1 MNKPRG
7 RADAPVSVNARVPNH
22 PANVADRGVAT
33 QSARFSSLAALLTA
47 CETRLKVMHRSARTV
62 EAYSLWIRRFVA
74 ESGRK
79 NPELMGRGEVETF
92 LSKLATERN
101 VSASSQNQALCALLF
116 LYKHVLGAPL
126 EHMPELVRARR
137 PENLPVVLSRNE
149 AHRVLQAMSGTKRL
163 MAALLYGGGLRLSEC
178 CALRVKDID
187 FERKQVCVRR
197 GKGRKDRMT
206 LLPANLVKPLQ
217 QHLVSVQRQHHADLK
232 ADAGHVELPEALAR
246 KFPTASLS
254 WSWQWVFPA
263 TRKYLHAETDQR
275 RRHHLHETV
284 LQRAVQM
291 ATLKAG
297 INKRVSCHTFR
308 HSVATELLMAGY
320 DIRTIQKLLGHS
332 DVRTTMIYTH
342 VIDRGPFGVQSPLEA
357 MGEFEME

>member
-1 MNKPRG
+1 
-7 RADAPVSVNARVPNH
+7 
-22 PANVADRGVAT
+22 
-33 QSARFSSLAALLTA
+33 
-47 CETRLKVMHRSARTV
+47 
-62 EAYSLWIRRFVA
+62 
-74 ESGRK
+74 
-79 NPELMGRGEVETF
+79 

-178 CALRVKDID
+178 CALRVQDID

-246 KFPTASLS
+246 KSPTASLS

-263 TRKYLHAETDQR
+263 TQVSTRRDRPTATAPLARNCAAEGRTD
-275 RRHHLHETV
+275 
-284 LQRAVQM
+284 
-291 ATLKAG
+291 G
-297 INKRVSCHTFR
+297 
-308 HSVATELLMAGY
+308 
-320 DIRTIQKLLGHS
+320 D
-332 DVRTTMIYTH
+332 
-342 VIDRGPFGVQSPLEA
+342 VQSWHQQARQLPLVSPLVCDGATHGGLRHPNDSEVA
-357 MGEFEME
+357 RTQHQTNRLPRLCWLRMNGHNTRSSSIRARGQPQ